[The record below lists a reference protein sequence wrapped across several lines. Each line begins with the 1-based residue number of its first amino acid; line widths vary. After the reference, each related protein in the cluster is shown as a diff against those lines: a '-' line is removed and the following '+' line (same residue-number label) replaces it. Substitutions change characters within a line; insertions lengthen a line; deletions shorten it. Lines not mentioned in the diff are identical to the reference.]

1 MSKQNRLANE
11 TSPYLQQH
19 AENPVDWFPWGPEAN
34 EKSRRENKPILLSLG
49 YAACH
54 WCHVMAHESFEDQA
68 TADLM
73 NAMFVN
79 IKVDREERPDLDK
92 IYQTTHYLLTQ
103 RSGGWPLTTFL
114 TADDLTPFFSGTYFP
129 LEPRNQMPAF
139 KDILQKIA
147 EIYRNRQDDIKLQN
161 KSLQDLLQRP
171 SVANPNQ
178 PTLNDEPLKLAMPA
192 IENHYDEKLGGFGD
206 APKFPHP
213 KLLEFLL
220 QEKSNMALTTLLRM
234 AEGGIY
240 DQLRGGFY
248 RYSVDAKWEIPHFE
262 KMLYDNAQLLSLYA
276 EAASIF
282 DEPYFADIARETA
295 EWVISEM
302 QSSEGGYFSSL
313 DADTEGHEG
322 KYYVWHIDEI
332 EKIVSRE
339 EFQMLKVYYGLD
351 EPANFDNLW
360 HFHIVEALKT
370 PHEKAVLASAKKK
383 LLATR
388 QSRVYPHRDEKI
400 LTAWNGLMI
409 KGMFTAGDAL
419 GEPRFIDSARKA
431 LTFVRTNLWKNGR
444 LLASY
449 KDGKAH
455 LQACLDD
462 YAFLLSALL
471 TAYRVQSEENDLAF
485 AKELADGMIKHFYD
499 NTAGGFFFTADDHEK
514 LLYRPKTLMDESTPS
529 GNGVAV
535 ASLIEL
541 GQIVSE
547 PRYQEVAE
555 KTLAFAWAILLQ
567 HPSEHCALLLALST
581 LSSRA
586 APSTGSSALLH

>member
-19 AENPVDWFPWGPEAN
+19 AENPVDWFPWGPEAI
-34 EKSRRENKPILLSLG
+34 EKARRENKPILLSLG